1 MRAESLNKAP
11 FKASDCQ
18 NATNMWFSIEDLR
31 KKCHWFYKISP
42 LCIRK
47 AKDPFFTIKSVFYSK
62 NRFFA
67 LSDAREGK
75 FYKTNGIFFLKSSM
89 KNHILVAFWQWVALK
104 GALFS
109 DFALKSN
116 LALLSKKLQIV
127 FFQKRLERFF
137 LNSGFK
143 LST

>member
-1 MRAESLNKAP
+1 MRAKSLNKAP
-11 FKASDCQ
+11 FKGTHCQ
-18 NATNMWFSIEDLR
+18 NAINMWFSIEDLR
-31 KKCHWFYKISP
+31 KKCNWFYKISLLFIGKGQKP
-42 LCIRK
+42 I
-47 AKDPFFTIKSVFYSK
+47 FTIKHWFYGK
-62 NRFFA
+62 NRFFGP
-67 LSDAREGK
+67 SWCKEGK
-75 FYKTNGIFFLKSSM
+75 FYKKNGILLVKYSM
-89 KNHILVAFWQWVALK
+89 ENHISVAFWQWVALK

-116 LALLSKKLQIV
+116 SALLSKKLQIA